1 MTNHR
6 LAGSW
11 KITAD
16 WAVLCVYPTQAG
28 DNLMRIL
35 AVISAIAL
43 LCGCV
48 AREQPAAQRTVDIG
62 LTNGYSAT
70 VVASG
75 LMNPSFVS
83 FRPGSGAVT
92 ICDTGNGRVLLLRE
106 NGAIEKLVDG
116 MTVEYWK
123 PMPEGQDLYRVGP
136 LSAVWIDDGTL
147 AVTDGGKPDG
157 QESVVYYRVSGYAA
171 EETGRT
177 NTIGPTT
184 DLEIDLGEGN
194 LSGMSVSADGNW
206 LWVCG
211 QGSDDRTWMLR
222 SNIAERTLET
232 FLAAGDHE
240 ISARAAMQALPWRGN
255 LLVLYSG
262 ESAVNNGMI
271 VEWDI
276 NTREPLTVW
285 KLPELVDPMGMAQ
298 VPGAADEFI
307 VTDNN
312 WNLNRVNEGKLARVK
327 LGDGG
332 EKTLSVIADKL
343 LGPVHCA
350 FGPDGR
356 LYVTC
361 LGEEFDSD
369 KGVVLAVSGF

>member
-1 MTNHR
+1 MRT
-6 LAGSW
+6 LA
-11 KITAD
+11 A
-16 WAVLCVYPTQAG
+16 
-28 DNLMRIL
+28 
-35 AVISAIAL
+35 ISAIAL

-62 LTNGYSAT
+62 LADGYSAT
-70 VVASG
+70 IVASG

-83 FRPGSGAVT
+83 FRPGSGAMT

-106 NGAIEKLVDG
+106 NGVMETLVG
-116 MTVEYWK
+116 NMTVEYWK

-136 LSAVWIDDGTL
+136 LSAVWIDESTL

-157 QESVVYYRVSGYAA
+157 EESVIFYRVSGYTS
-171 EETGRT
+171 EEMGRT

-184 DLEIDLGEGN
+184 DDEDDLGEGN
-194 LSGMSVSADGNW
+194 LVGMNVSADGEW

-211 QGSDDRTWMLR
+211 QGSDARAWMLR
-222 SNIAERTLET
+222 ANIEQRTLET
-232 FLAAGDHE
+232 FV
-240 ISARAAMQALPWRGN
+240 SALEHQTGGRAPMQALPWRGN
-255 LLVLYSG
+255 LLVVYSG
-262 ESAVNNGMI
+262 ESAVNDGMI
-271 VEWDI
+271 IEWDI
-276 NTREPLTVW
+276 TERKPLNTW
-285 KLPELVDPMGMAQ
+285 NLPELVDPMGIARI
-298 VPGAADEFI
+298 PGSADEFI

-312 WNLNRVNEGKLARVK
+312 WNLNRVNEGKLALVK

-332 EKTLSVIADKL
+332 KKELSIIAHKL

-350 FGPDGR
+350 FGPDRR

-369 KGVVLAVSGF
+369 KGAVLAISGF